1 MALAARGQS
10 VIDPAV
16 SGTVLQD
23 LVGRRVPG
31 QELTALELDVL
42 RRLAEGGTNKEIGE
56 ALSISGETVE
66 THIGNILSKL
76 HLSHRT
82 QASSMPS
89 SAGWCPWTISI
100 L

>member
-1 MALAARGQS
+1 

-31 QELTALELDVL
+31 QELTDLELDVL

-56 ALSISGETVE
+56 ALSISDETVE

-82 QASSMPS
+82 QAVLYALERGLVS
-89 SAGWCPWTISI
+89 
-100 L
+100 LDDLDL